1 MKLYEQLKLINKN
14 TSVVVKCI
22 DRSKAKFYAGR
33 VEVELLHDGK
43 LCDMDF
49 VKFFDAMYYEVAE
62 IYPKCGR
69 IYIECHPKYKD

>member
-1 MKLYEQLKLINKN
+1 MKLYEQLKLINKC
-14 TSVVVKCI
+14 TSVVVKCS

-33 VEVELLHDGK
+33 VETEVLYDGK

-49 VKFFDAMYYEVAE
+49 VKFLDAMYYEVEE
-62 IYPKCGR
+62 IYPKCGQ

>member
-1 MKLYEQLKLINKN
+1 MKLYEQLKLIDKR

-22 DRSKAKFYAGR
+22 DRSKANFYSGR
-33 VEVELLHDGK
+33 VETEVLHDGK

-49 VKFFDAMYYEVAE
+49 VKFFDAMYYEVYK
-62 IYPKCGR
+62 IYQKSGY